1 MREYM
6 EQLRERGELVVVE
19 REVNPKHELAAV
31 TDAIQKKLDKP
42 VLFENVTG
50 TDMPVVS
57 NIYGNRERLAEILG
71 IEPHDFCREW
81 SKLMDLGEFAGPY
94 TRDIAIPNDLV
105 HGQMSDLPLLTYSE
119 RDGGPYFTSAIF
131 LAKEPG
137 ADVANMSFH
146 RSMYVNDEELRVRLA
161 PTHHL
166 TRYHE
171 MAEAEGQPLEAA
183 MLLGPPKE
191 MFLSAAAPVPYDADE
206 VHVASRLAGRTFE
219 MRPCRH
225 VDLMVPAETE
235 VVIEGRFLPNV
246 RRPEGPFGEFMGY
259 YVEVGDNAVFEVLGV
274 SWRPGAVF
282 HGLLCG
288 GPEEVLTLEL
298 SVAANIYQR
307 ISAVLPGIVDV
318 VCQPFILH
326 TVVKIKQQYEG
337 HARQVLLAVMG
348 SELTWAKACTVVDE
362 DVDITSMDEVMW
374 ATLTRARPD
383 RDYIIVPNV
392 PSFYR
397 DPHKDHWGRI
407 GIDATAPYERREK
420 FERKRI
426 PGAGQVN
433 LRDYLPD
440 MG

>member
-1 MREYM
+1 M
-6 EQLRERGELVVVE
+6 
-19 REVNPKHELAAV
+19 
-31 TDAIQKKLDKP
+31 
-42 VLFENVTG
+42 
-50 TDMPVVS
+50 
-57 NIYGNRERLAEILG
+57 
-71 IEPHDFCREW
+71 
-81 SKLMDLGEFAGPY
+81 
-94 TRDIAIPNDLV
+94 
-105 HGQMSDLPLLTYSE
+105 
-119 RDGGPYFTSAIF
+119 
-131 LAKEPG
+131 
-137 ADVANMSFH
+137 
-146 RSMYVNDEELRVRLA
+146 
-161 PTHHL
+161 
-166 TRYHE
+166 
-171 MAEAEGQPLEAA
+171 
-183 MLLGPPKE
+183 
-191 MFLSAAAPVPYDADE
+191 
-206 VHVASRLAGRTFE
+206 
-219 MRPCRH
+219 
-225 VDLMVPAETE
+225 
-235 VVIEGRFLPNV
+235 
-246 RRPEGPFGEFMGY
+246 
-259 YVEVGDNAVFEVLGV
+259 
-274 SWRPGAVF
+274 
-282 HGLLCG
+282 
-288 GPEEVLTLEL
+288 TLEL

-318 VCQPFILH
+318 VCLPFVLH

-362 DVDITSMDEVMW
+362 DVDITSMDEIMW